1 MVLDA
6 ARTQVLTH
14 ELEVLDAQR
23 RGLVAE
29 LRQLAGHRVNHG
41 SVISRAIAY
50 IRCFSGPATTT
61 EILDFIIAERPGLNR
76 RACAVTLYR
85 AARWKQIVREGPGWM
100 LPESGAAR
108 RDEDDE

>member
-6 ARTQVLTH
+6 ARTQTLTR

-23 RGLVAE
+23 RGIVAA
-29 LRQLAGHRVNHG
+29 LRQLAGRRVNRG
-41 SVISRAIAY
+41 SVTSRALAY
-50 IRCFSGPATTT
+50 LRRFGGPATTK
-61 EILDFIIAERPGLNR
+61 EILDFIIAERPRLNR
-76 RACAVTLYR
+76 RACAISLYR
-85 AARWKQIVREGPGWM
+85 AARKNQIVREGPGWM